1 MFFCCH
7 DGRAYYDGEEISNDD
22 GEGSPLL
29 MKRAPSV
36 WEIPNLLLTPSHHFV
51 IQVLRRT
58 FLPQAF
64 FIEVPQSIWAS
75 FNPSPP
81 SPTQAMLKYKRHF
94 SLRGFPGSHC
104 DFNDRWCLRASAELW
119 SLPLIYCNY
128 NYDTNY
134 IIIVFICCNCNY
146 AYNHNN
152 YNNFKNR

>member
-1 MFFCCH
+1 MFFCWH

-51 IQVLRRT
+51 IQVLWRT

-81 SPTQAMLKYKRHF
+81 PPPRQCSNTKGTFH
-94 SLRGFPGSHC
+94 
-104 DFNDRWCLRASAELW
+104 
-119 SLPLIYCNY
+119 
-128 NYDTNY
+128 
-134 IIIVFICCNCNY
+134 
-146 AYNHNN
+146 
-152 YNNFKNR
+152 

>member
-51 IQVLRRT
+51 IQVLWRT
-58 FLPQAF
+58 FLPQVF

-75 FNPSPP
+75 FKLLTPAPP
-81 SPTQAMLKYKRHF
+81 RQCLNTEGTFQIVA
-94 SLRGFPGSHC
+94 SL
-104 DFNDRWCLRASAELW
+104 
-119 SLPLIYCNY
+119 LP
-128 NYDTNY
+128 
-134 IIIVFICCNCNY
+134 
-146 AYNHNN
+146 
-152 YNNFKNR
+152 